1 PAKHSR
7 KNGGTLV
14 LPPRFKPV
22 GQGRRQMKRAVLV
35 FAIAMTA
42 AGVASALAPLPAG
55 APKMGQPESQAAPAP
70 AANPPKLAARQ
81 APVPLQL
88 KPRAAI
94 ERPQFD
100 ADAVGTPPPK
110 VGDGRAKS
118 AIEADGYKGVK
129 VVRKGA
135 NGLWYAE
142 ALRGKDRVLLTVD
155 DRGNVAQE

>member
-1 PAKHSR
+1 
-7 KNGGTLV
+7 
-14 LPPRFKPV
+14 
-22 GQGRRQMKRAVLV
+22 MKRAVLV

-42 AGVASALAPLPAG
+42 AGVASALGPLPAG
-55 APKMGQPESQAAPAP
+55 APKMGQPESQAAPVL
-70 AANPPKLAARQ
+70 AANPPKPTLEARQ

-94 ERPQFD
+94 ETPQFD

-110 VGDGRAKS
+110 VGDGVGEGRAKS

-142 ALRGKDRVLLTVD
+142 ALRGRDRVLLTVD